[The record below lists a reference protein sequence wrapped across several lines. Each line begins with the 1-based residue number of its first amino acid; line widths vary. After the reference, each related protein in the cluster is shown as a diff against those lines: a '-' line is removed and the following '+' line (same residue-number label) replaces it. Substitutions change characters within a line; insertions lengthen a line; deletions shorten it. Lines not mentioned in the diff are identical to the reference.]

1 MYAYVSRLDVCVCIN
16 RKWGALQQF
25 QIKWVVLLLL
35 LLLRRRRRRSKYNHL
50 AITPPSLLV
59 FQETFQ
65 PDRSDYVKSF
75 LFYLFPPFYRAS
87 SYTQFRNCFTSAFF
101 FSPSFLLQ
109 IFTSRFIF
117 STPKINCVASLTY
130 ITMRKHLFPFSYYSS
145 CHYYLFTPFNVN
157 RAQSPY
163 SFFYY

>member
-1 MYAYVSRLDVCVCIN
+1 MHVRVCVAFGCVCVCIN

-25 QIKWVVLLLL
+25 QIKWVVLLL

-75 LFYLFPPFYRAS
+75 FFIYLFPPFYRAS
-87 SYTQFRNCFTSAFF
+87 SYTHFGIVSHRPF
-101 FSPSFLLQ
+101 FSTSFLLQ

-117 STPKINCVASLTY
+117 STPKINCVASISRDSY
-130 ITMRKHLFPFSYYSS
+130 IL
-145 CHYYLFTPFNVN
+145 
-157 RAQSPY
+157 
-163 SFFYY
+163 

>member
-1 MYAYVSRLDVCVCIN
+1 MYAYVSRLDVCIN

-25 QIKWVVLLLL
+25 QIKWVVLLL

-75 LFYLFPPFYRAS
+75 FYFIYFHHFIAQVPIHNFGIVSHQP
-87 SYTQFRNCFTSAFF
+87 FF
-101 FSPSFLLQ
+101 FSFVPLTNFHQSIYFFNPQNKLCCVSYIHNNAEAFIPIFLL
-109 IFTSRFIF
+109 FFLPLLFI
-117 STPKINCVASLTY
+117 
-130 ITMRKHLFPFSYYSS
+130 HPF
-145 CHYYLFTPFNVN
+145 
-157 RAQSPY
+157 
-163 SFFYY
+163 